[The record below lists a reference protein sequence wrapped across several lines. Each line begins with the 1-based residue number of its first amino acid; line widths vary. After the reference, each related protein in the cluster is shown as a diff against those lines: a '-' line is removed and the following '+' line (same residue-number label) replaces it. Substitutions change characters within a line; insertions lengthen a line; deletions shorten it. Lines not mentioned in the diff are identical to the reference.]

1 MTQPAPPGPSPPGA
15 SPPGAFAAFAQEW
28 APSIERALLELL
40 PAASAPPS
48 RLHEAMHYALFPGG
62 KRLRP
67 MLVLLGCRA
76 VGGDPA
82 LALRAAAALECLHT
96 YSLVHD
102 DLPCMD
108 DDDLRR
114 GRPTCHKVHG
124 EATALLAGDALLTL
138 AFEGAASAGAAAVA
152 ELARAAGSRG
162 MVGGQVEDLAA
173 EGDPSQHTLA
183 RVQWIHDHKTGALIT
198 ASLLVGAH
206 AAAGGTQLASGVL
219 EPLRRFGDLLG
230 RAFQIADDCL
240 DLTGT
245 AAELGKNP
253 LADVALGKLTWPAM
267 VGLPQSL
274 ATARGLAAQAA
285 GLADAVATE
294 VAAWRGVPVAALDAA
309 RTLLQDVAFYA
320 VERRR

>member
-1 MTQPAPPGPSPPGA
+1 MAAQPSR
-15 SPPGAFAAFAQEW
+15 AFLAFVQEW
-28 APSIERALLELL
+28 SGPVEQALLELL
-40 PAASAPPS
+40 PPKTAVPQ

-76 VGGDPA
+76 LGGDCKR
-82 LALRAAAALECLHT
+82 ALRAAAALECLHT

-114 GRPTCHKVHG
+114 GRPACHKVYG
-124 EATALLAGDALLTL
+124 EALALLAGDALLTL
-138 AFEGAASAGAAAVA
+138 AMEGAASAGAPAVA
-152 ELARAAGSRG
+152 ELARAAGSLG

-173 EGDPSQHTLA
+173 EREPDRHDLA

-206 AAAGGTQLASGVL
+206 AGAGEAGPPAAALGQ
-219 EPLRRFGDLLG
+219 LRRFGDLLG

-245 AAELGKNP
+245 AHELGKNP
-253 LADVALGKLTWPAM
+253 LADVARGKLTWPAI
-267 VGLPQSL
+267 VGLEQSL
-274 ATARGLAAQAA
+274 ATARQLAAEASLLAA
-285 GLADAVATE
+285 MV
-294 VAAWRGVPVAALDAA
+294 VAAASQGPGPGPTLDAA
-309 RTLLQDVAFYA
+309 VGLLQDAASYA

>member
-1 MTQPAPPGPSPPGA
+1 MT
-15 SPPGAFAAFAQEW
+15 FAAFVQHW
-28 APSIERALLELL
+28 AAPVEQALRDLL
-40 PAASAPPS
+40 PRPTEAPV

-67 MLVLLGCRA
+67 MLALLGCEA
-76 VGGDPA
+76 AGGAASAA
-82 LALRAAAALECLHT
+82 LTAAAAIECLHT

-114 GRPTCHKVHG
+114 GRPTCHKVFG
-124 EATALLAGDALLTL
+124 DALALLAGDALLTV
-138 AFEGAASAGAAAVA
+138 AFEGAATAGAAAVRA
-152 ELARAAGSRG
+152 LARGAGSLG

-173 EGDPSQHTLA
+173 EGDPGGHTLA
-183 RVQWIHDHKTGALIT
+183 RLQWIHDHKTGALIT

-206 AAAGGTQLASGVL
+206 AAAGPAGAPAAVV
-219 EPLRRFGDLLG
+219 EPLTQYGDRLG

-245 AAELGKNP
+245 AQELGKNP

-267 VGLPQSL
+267 VGLEPSL
-274 ATARGLAAQAA
+274 QAA
-285 GLADAVATE
+285 RQLASEARAMAPAIAAAT
-294 VAAWRGVPVAALDAA
+294 AAWRGSPRSALDGAV
-309 RTLLQDVAFYA
+309 RLLQDVASYA

>member
-1 MTQPAPPGPSPPGA
+1 MTFER
-15 SPPGAFAAFAQEW
+15 FAAAWLPEVESAFE
-28 APSIERALLELL
+28 ALLP
-40 PAASAPPS
+40 PAARPK
-48 RLHEAMHYALFPGG
+48 RCTRRCVRMFPGG

-67 MLVLLGCRA
+67 LLALLGA
-76 VGGDPA
+76 EAMGGDPA
-82 LALRAAAALECLHT
+82 AVLRAAAGIECLHT

-124 EATALLAGDALLTL
+124 EAMALLAGDALLTL
-138 AFEGAASAGAAAVA
+138 AFEAVAAAGGAAVA
-152 ELARAAGSRG
+152 ALARGAGSVG

-173 EGDPSQHTLA
+173 EGADLGCGDEA
-183 RVQWIHDHKTGALIT
+183 LGRVRWIHDHKTGTLIT
-198 ASLLVGAH
+198 ASLFVGAH
-206 AAAGGTQLASGVL
+206 AAAGDALPAAVVASLQRYG
-219 EPLRRFGDLLG
+219 ESLG

-253 LADVALGKLTWPAM
+253 LADVALAKLTWPALI
-267 VGLPQSL
+267 GLEPSL
-274 ATARGLAAQAA
+274 ATARA
-285 GLADAVATE
+285 LADAARAEAVVLTDLARE
-294 VAAWRGVPVAALDAA
+294 WRALPHGRLDGA
-309 RTLLQDVAFYA
+309 RALLQDVASFA

>member
-1 MTQPAPPGPSPPGA
+1 MSLPVA
-15 SPPGAFAAFAQEW
+15 AFAAFAQRFAEPVE
-28 APSIERALLELL
+28 AALRELL
-40 PAASAPPS
+40 PAPTTAPAE
-48 RLHEAMHYALFPGG
+48 LHAAMHYALFPGG

-67 MLVLLGCRA
+67 MLALLGCQA
-76 VGGDPA
+76 MGGDPQS
-82 LALRAAAALECLHT
+82 ALRAAAAIECLHT

-108 DDDLRR
+108 DDALRR
-114 GRPTCHKVHG
+114 GRPTCHVQFG
-124 EATALLAGDALLTL
+124 EAMALLAGDALLTV
-138 AFEGAASAGAAAVA
+138 AFEGVASAGTGAVI
-152 ELARAAGSRG
+152 ELARAAGSLG

-173 EGDPSQHTLA
+173 EGESTQHTLE

-206 AAAGGTQLASGVL
+206 AAGAGGLRSVPSAALGL
-219 EPLRRFGDLLG
+219 LRRYGDLLG

-253 LADVALGKLTWPAM
+253 QADIALGKLTWPAIL
-267 VGLPQSL
+267 GLEPSRRAAREL
-274 ATARGLAAQAA
+274 AEQAAALAQPIVLAALP
-285 GLADAVATE
+285 GRE
-294 VAAWRGVPVAALDAA
+294 GELDAA
-309 RTLLQDVAFYA
+309 ARLLQDVAFYA

>member
-1 MTQPAPPGPSPPGA
+1 V
-15 SPPGAFAAFAQEW
+15 
-28 APSIERALLELL
+28 
-40 PAASAPPS
+40 

-67 MLVLLGCRA
+67 MLALLGAAA

-82 LALRAAAALECLHT
+82 TVLRPAAALECLHT

-108 DDDLRR
+108 DDALRR
-114 GRPTCHKVHG
+114 GRPTCHVVFG
-124 EATALLAGDALLTL
+124 EALALLAGDSLLTL
-138 AFEGAASAGAAAVA
+138 AFAGAAAGGGAAVA
-152 ELARAAGSRG
+152 VLAEAAGSQG
-162 MVGGQVEDLAA
+162 MVGGQVEDLEA
-173 EGDPSQHTLA
+173 EGDPGTHSLE

-206 AAAGGTQLASGVL
+206 AALESLGGAAAATGCQPDRLLGL
-219 EPLRRFGDLLG
+219 LRQYGDLLG

-240 DLTGT
+240 DLTGS

-267 VGLPQSL
+267 VGLETSL
-274 ATARGLAAQAA
+274 AKAREL
-285 GLADAVATE
+285 AVAARDLVPALLDE
-294 VAAWRGVPVAALDAA
+294 AAARRRLPRPALDPVG
-309 RTLLQDVAFYA
+309 TLLQDVALYA

>member
-1 MTQPAPPGPSPPGA
+1 MTPSAPG
-15 SPPGAFAAFAQEW
+15 GAFAAFVARW
-28 APSIERALLELL
+28 APAVERALRELL
-40 PAASAPPS
+40 PPAHEPPT

-67 MLVLLGCRA
+67 MLALLACEA
-76 VGGDPA
+76 TGGDPEH
-82 LALRAAAALECLHT
+82 ALRAAAAIECLHT

-114 GRPTCHKVHG
+114 GRATCHKVFG
-124 EATALLAGDALLTL
+124 DALALLAGDALLTV
-138 AFEGAASAGAAAVA
+138 AFEGVASAGAAAVQA
-152 ELARAAGSRG
+152 LARGAGSLG

-173 EGDPSQHTLA
+173 ERDAGRHTLE

-206 AAAGGTQLASGVL
+206 AAAGPAGAPASVAAPLA
-219 EPLRRFGDLLG
+219 RYGDLLG

-253 LADVALGKLTWPAM
+253 GADVAHGKLTWPAV
-267 VGLPQSL
+267 VGLEQSL
-274 ATARGLAAQAA
+274 EAARAMAAEARGLAPVVVAA
-285 GLADAVATE
+285 A
-294 VAAWRGVPVAALDAA
+294 AAWRGTAGSLLDGGVA
-309 RTLLQDVAFYA
+309 LLQDAASYA

>member
-1 MTQPAPPGPSPPGA
+1 MNVRAPG
-15 SPPGAFAAFAQEW
+15 GAFLAFVQQW
-28 APSIERALLELL
+28 AEPVERALHELL
-40 PAASAPPS
+40 PPPDAAPAT
-48 RLHEAMHYALFPGG
+48 LHAAMHYALFPGG

-67 MLVLLGCRA
+67 MLVLLGCA
-76 VGGDPA
+76 ATGGDSRRA
-82 LALRAAAALECLHT
+82 LPAAAALECLHT

-114 GRPTCHKVHG
+114 GRPTLHKVHG
-124 EATALLAGDALLTL
+124 EALALLAGDALLTV
-138 AFEGAASAGAAAVA
+138 AFEGAAAAGAAGVVA
-152 ELARAAGSRG
+152 LARAAGSLG

-173 EGDPSQHTLA
+173 EGDPAGHTLA

-198 ASLLVGAH
+198 AALLVGAH
-206 AAAGGTQLASGVL
+206 AGAGPAGAPAAVI
-219 EPLRRFGDLLG
+219 EPLQRFGDLLG

-267 VGLPQSL
+267 VGLEQSQ
-274 ATARGLAAQAA
+274 ATARQLAAEAA
-285 GLADAVATE
+285 ALVPTILAAAAT
-294 VAAWRGVPVAALDAA
+294 WRGRPRSELDANA
-309 RTLLQDVAFYA
+309 ALLQDVAAYA

>member
-1 MTQPAPPGPSPPGA
+1 MNAPAPS
-15 SPPGAFAAFAQEW
+15 GAFLAFVQQWSPAVEN
-28 APSIERALLELL
+28 ALLGLL
-40 PAASAPPS
+40 PAPTTVPQ

-67 MLVLLGCRA
+67 MLALLGCRA
-76 VGGDPA
+76 IGGDPNV
-82 LALRAAAALECLHT
+82 ALRAAAALECLHT

-108 DDDLRR
+108 DDELRR
-114 GRPTCHKVHG
+114 GRPTCHKVYG
-124 EATALLAGDALLTL
+124 EALALLAGDALLTV
-138 AFEGAASAGAAAVA
+138 AFEGAATAGPAAVV
-152 ELARAAGSRG
+152 ELARAAGSLG
-162 MVGGQVEDLAA
+162 MVGGQVADLAA
-173 EGDPSQHTLA
+173 EGDRSQHSLA

-206 AAAGGTQLASGVL
+206 AGAGAGSAPDVVL
-219 EPLRRFGDLLG
+219 EPLRRYGDLLG

-245 AAELGKNP
+245 ATELGKNP

-267 VGLPQSL
+267 VGLEQSL
-274 ATARGLAAQAA
+274 ATARQLAEEAARLAA
-285 GLADAVATE
+285 V
-294 VAAWRGVPVAALDAA
+294 VAAATSTCRGLPRGVLDAA
-309 RTLLQDVAFYA
+309 VDLLQDVAFYA

>member
-1 MTQPAPPGPSPPGA
+1 MTDSTHRNGSA
-15 SPPGAFAAFAQEW
+15 AFAAFVAEW
-28 APSIERALLELL
+28 GPPVEQALLELL
-40 PAASAPPS
+40 PNPDAPPAA
-48 RLHEAMHYALFPGG
+48 LHAAMHYALFPGG

-76 VGGDPA
+76 AGGEA
-82 LALRAAAALECLHT
+82 RVALRAAAAVECLHT

-114 GRPTCHKVHG
+114 GRPTCHKAHG
-124 EATALLAGDALLTL
+124 EAMALLAGDALLTI
-138 AFEGAASAGAAAVA
+138 AFEGVASAGAAATV
-152 ELARAAGSRG
+152 ELARASGSLG

-173 EGDPSQHTLA
+173 EEDRRHTLA
-183 RVQWIHDHKTGALIT
+183 RVQWIHDHKTGALVTGSI
-198 ASLLVGAH
+198 LVGAH
-206 AAAGGTQLASGVL
+206 AAANPGALPADLLSA
-219 EPLRRFGDLLG
+219 LRRYGDLLG

-253 LADVALGKLTWPAM
+253 MADVALGKLTWPAM
-267 VGLPQSL
+267 VGLEQSL
-274 ATARGLAAQAA
+274 ATARELARDAAAQAEVV
-285 GLADAVATE
+285 VAAT
-294 VAAWRGVPVAALDAA
+294 AAWRGVPRGTLDAV
-309 RTLLQDVAFYA
+309 RGLLQDAASFA

>member
-1 MTQPAPPGPSPPGA
+1 MTTAPS
-15 SPPGAFAAFAQEW
+15 FAAFHARW
-28 APSIERALLELL
+28 AAPVEQALRELL
-40 PAASAPPS
+40 PPAATAPA

-67 MLVLLGCRA
+67 MLALLGCEA
-76 VGGDPA
+76 VGGDPRAA
-82 LALRAAAALECLHT
+82 LHAAAAIECLHT

-114 GRPTCHKVHG
+114 GRPTCHKVFG
-124 EATALLAGDALLTL
+124 EALALLAGDALLTV
-138 AFEGAASAGAAAVA
+138 AFEGAASAGGAAVA
-152 ELARAAGSRG
+152 ALARGAGSLG

-173 EGDPSQHTLA
+173 EGDPAGHTLA
-183 RVQWIHDHKTGALIT
+183 RLQWIHDHKTGALIT

-206 AAAGGTQLASGVL
+206 AAAGHAGAPAAVT
-219 EPLRRFGDLLG
+219 EPLARYGDLLG

-253 LADVALGKLTWPAM
+253 LADVALGKLTWPAL
-267 VGLPQSL
+267 VGLEPSL
-274 ATARGLAAQAA
+274 AAARATAATARAIAVEVGRAA
-285 GLADAVATE
+285 
-294 VAAWRGVPVAALDAA
+294 AAWRGSGAAALDAA
-309 RTLLQDVAFYA
+309 VGLLQDVADYA

>member
-1 MTQPAPPGPSPPGA
+1 MTVPRPSGGFPA
-15 SPPGAFAAFAQEW
+15 FVAAW
-28 APSIERALLELL
+28 AEPVEAALRALL
-40 PAASAPPS
+40 PAPSTAPVL
-48 RLHEAMHYALFPGG
+48 LHEAMHYALFPGG

-67 MLVLLGCRA
+67 MLALLGCQA
-76 VGGDPA
+76 AGGDPRR
-82 LALRAAAALECLHT
+82 ALRAAAALECLHT

-114 GRPTCHKVHG
+114 GRPTCHKVYG
-124 EATALLAGDALLTL
+124 EALALLAGDALLTV
-138 AFEGAASAGAAAVA
+138 AFEGVAEAGPAAVVA
-152 ELARAAGSRG
+152 LARASGSLG

-173 EGDPSQHTLA
+173 EGDAAHHTLE

-206 AAAGGTQLASGVL
+206 AAFPGGAPAALL
-219 EPLRRFGDLLG
+219 EPLQRFGDLLG

-253 LADVALGKLTWPAM
+253 LADVALGKLTWPAL
-267 VGLPQSL
+267 VGLERS
-274 ATARGLAAQAA
+274 
-285 GLADAVATE
+285 
-294 VAAWRGVPVAALDAA
+294 VAAARQMAAEAPVVTSPAACRASA
-309 RTLLQDVAFYA
+309 T
-320 VERRR
+320 

>member
-1 MTQPAPPGPSPPGA
+1 MTGRA
-15 SPPGAFAAFAQEW
+15 SPGAFGAFVAEW
-28 APSIERALLELL
+28 ALPVEEALRDLL
-40 PAASAPPS
+40 PPLHEAPT

-67 MLVLLGCRA
+67 MLALLACKA
-76 VGGDPA
+76 VGGEVRPT
-82 LALRAAAALECLHT
+82 LRAAAAIECLHT

-114 GRPTCHKVHG
+114 GRPTCHKVFG
-124 EATALLAGDALLTL
+124 EALALLAGDALLTV
-138 AFEGAASAGAAAVA
+138 AFEGVAAAGAAAVIA
-152 ELARAAGSRG
+152 LAKGAGSLG

-173 EGDPSQHTLA
+173 EGDATQHTLP

-206 AAAGGTQLASGVL
+206 AAAGPAGAPFSVV
-219 EPLRRFGDLLG
+219 EPLVRYGDLLG

-253 LADVALGKLTWPAM
+253 LADVALGKLTWPAL
-267 VGLPQSL
+267 VGLQRSL
-274 ATARGLAAQAA
+274 AAARQMAAAAAALAPVVVAA
-285 GLADAVATE
+285 AAAIRPAARSTLDGAVA
-294 VAAWRGVPVAALDAA
+294 
-309 RTLLQDVAFYA
+309 LLQDVATYA

>member
-1 MTQPAPPGPSPPGA
+1 MKHAVAG
-15 SPPGAFAAFAQEW
+15 GAFANFAARWSEPVE
-28 APSIERALLELL
+28 AALLALL
-40 PAASAPPS
+40 PAASARPA

-67 MLVLLGCRA
+67 MLTLLGAAA

-82 LALRAAAALECLHT
+82 TVLRPAAALECLHT

-108 DDDLRR
+108 DDALRR
-114 GRPTCHKVHG
+114 GRPTCHVVFG
-124 EATALLAGDALLTL
+124 EAMALLAGDSLLTL
-138 AFEGAASAGAAAVA
+138 AFAGVAAGGAAAV
-152 ELARAAGSRG
+152 EVLAQAAGSLG
-162 MVGGQVEDLAA
+162 MVGGQVEDLEA
-173 EGDPSQHTLA
+173 EGDPQSHTLE

-198 ASLLVGAH
+198 AALLVGAH
-206 AAAGGTQLASGVL
+206 AALLTAGGAQTAAGGQPERLLGL
-219 EPLRRFGDLLG
+219 LRQYGDLLG

-240 DLTGT
+240 DLTGS

-267 VGLPQSL
+267 VGLEPSL
-274 ATARGLAAQAA
+274 AKARELAAAA
-285 GLADAVATE
+285 CDLVPAILDE
-294 VAAWRGVPVAALDAA
+294 AAARRSLPRPALDEAGA
-309 RTLLQDVAFYA
+309 LLQDVALYA